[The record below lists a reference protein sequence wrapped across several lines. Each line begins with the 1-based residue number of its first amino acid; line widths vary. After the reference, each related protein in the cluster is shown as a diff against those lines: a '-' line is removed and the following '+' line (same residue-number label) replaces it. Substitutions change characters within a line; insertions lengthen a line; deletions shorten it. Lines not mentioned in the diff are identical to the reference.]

1 MELPNDL
8 RTPRDLFGKLK
19 READRFRLDPN
30 ADHLFNFMVTAWHLQ
45 EWVQNGPAKNSSA
58 IETDQK
64 ALCATDCIQ
73 MCRDIANASK
83 HFVLRST
90 YKNRTVDKVSRI
102 GPALDPGA
110 FQSDAFQTKR
120 SYSIRV
126 GTKAHDAGQVIDDVL
141 GLYEAFFAKH
151 NL

>member
-19 READRFRLDPN
+19 READRFRADPS

-45 EWVQNGPAKNSSA
+45 EWVQKGPARTCSA
-58 IETDQK
+58 VEASRR
-64 ALCATDCIQ
+64 ALRATDRIQ
-73 MCRDIANASK
+73 MCKDIANASK
-83 HFVLRST
+83 HVELN
-90 YKNRTVDKVSRI
+90 YHPTVDKVSRI
-102 GPALDPGA
+102 GAAFQPGA

-126 GTKAHDAGQVIDDVL
+126 GTEVHDVGQVIDDVL